1 MPFILPCSY
10 ISHTILSPP
19 LSHLPQLSLA
29 FFQTFARIFLL
40 WCVHNLSSF
49 PPLFPSYFLLLNSL
63 CTMLPFSLSFL
74 SLPQHSLPPSLP
86 PSLLLHVCTILIG
99 RNRAKQIYN
108 EEMKHGSSKR
118 IITKV
123 VLVGIT
129 GSGKSTSLE
138 TVMEEKPPAE
148 EDRES
153 TPLLKRSVQTEVI
166 NIDNHLK
173 WIKKSPE
180 KVRQHVAGL
189 LRARA
194 RRLGKTSAAA
204 SDTASTATPIPA
216 TPTTVQSTPVQ
227 PIASTH
233 HSSSATPLLPVSCC
247 RPVQSQR

>member
-1 MPFILPCSY
+1 MYMSISTKLMCTFISSSSYTREQTFSSYLNTPSLSPCP
-10 ISHTILSPP
+10 TIL
-19 LSHLPQLSLA
+19 
-29 FFQTFARIFLL
+29 
-40 WCVHNLSSF
+40 V
-49 PPLFPSYFLLLNSL
+49 
-63 CTMLPFSLSFL
+63 
-74 SLPQHSLPPSLP
+74 
-86 PSLLLHVCTILIG
+86 G

-108 EEMKHGSSKR
+108 EEMKRGSSKR

-123 VLVGIT
+123 VLVGIA

-153 TPLLKRSVQTEVI
+153 TPLLKRPVQTEVI

-180 KVRQHVAGL
+180 EVRQHVAGL

-194 RRLGKTSAAA
+194 RRLGKTPATA
-204 SDTASTATPIPA
+204 SDRASTATPTPA

-227 PIASTH
+227 SAPIPSEFH
-233 HSSSATPLLPVSCC
+233 
-247 RPVQSQR
+247 